1 MAERRWLLAAGAVV
15 LVLMLVAAAF
25 SLGVYVG

>member
-1 MAERRWLLAAGAVV
+1 MIRALAILALLAGAVIK

-25 SLGVYVG
+25 SLFT